1 MKLRTLL
8 APAAVLL
15 AGLLVS
21 SHHASAQAD
30 LPFAKAE
37 AVGMSSKR
45 LERITAFI
53 KDYVDTDQIAGA
65 VTLVAR
71 KGKIVHF
78 ESQGW
83 RYKEENQPME
93 KDAIF
98 SLASMTKPIVSTA
111 LMMLWED
118 GKFMLDDPISKW
130 LPSYANKQVLDPL
143 TGRRVPARPVTVRH
157 ILSHTSGLSLAP
169 STGATPLTDL
179 PPDVARSDAGARRL
193 RAEGASASLADAR
206 PADARA
212 EAGRLQPGDRG
223 DDDDALEQ
231 AAAPARPKT
240 LLEAVER
247 AAGSPLAFQPGDRW
261 QYGSSTDFV
270 AILVEKMSGLTIDEF
285 VRTRIF
291 QPLGMRD
298 TFYNIPREKV
308 NKVAAIYRPDR
319 NGKITLLRKP
329 EYHEPTT
336 YFPGVAGL
344 NATAADY
351 FRFSQMLLNGG
362 EYNGQRLLGRMTVNA
377 MITNQIGTGKPVY
390 IRGDGY
396 GFGLGFAVLTDPS
409 KSPDALSIGTFTW
422 GGANGTLFWIDPQE
436 DLIGIMMIQINP
448 YTQFSIRPLFSV
460 AVSQAITDSLAD
472 QKPRIMGYQTPR

>member
-1 MKLRTLL
+1 MKVRTVL
-8 APAAVLL
+8 ACSVTLI
-15 AGLLVS
+15 AGLVTI
-21 SHHASAQAD
+21 SAQAD

-37 AVGMSSKR
+37 TVGMSSKR
-45 LERITAFI
+45 LERIDAFI
-53 KDYVDTDQIAGA
+53 KDYVDTNQIAGA

-78 ESQGW
+78 EAQGW

-118 GKFMLDDPISKW
+118 GRFMLDDPISKW

-143 TGRRVPARPVTVRH
+143 TNQRTPARPVTVRH
-157 ILSHTSGLSLAP
+157 ILSHTSGLSLNP
-169 STGATPLTDL
+169 STGPAPLTDG
-179 PPDVARSDAGARRL
+179 PGADL
-193 RAEGASASLADAR
+193 TADGEPVEPYEPQ
-206 PADARA
+206 PAA
-212 EAGRLQPGDRG
+212 QPG
-223 DDDDALEQ
+223 
-231 AAAPARPKT
+231 APPRNKT
-240 LLEAVER
+240 LLEAIER
-247 AAGSPLAFQPGDRW
+247 AAGSPLAFQPGERW

-270 AILVEKMSGLTIDEF
+270 AALVEKMSGMTIDEF
-285 VRTRIF
+285 VRTKIF

-298 TFYNIPREKV
+298 SFYNVPREKV
-308 NKVAAIYRPDR
+308 GKVAALYRPDKD
-319 NGKITLLRKP
+319 GKITLFRKP
-329 EYHEPTT
+329 EYREPTT

-344 NATAADY
+344 NGTAADY

-362 EYNGQRLLGRMTVNA
+362 EYNGQRLLGRMTVNM
-377 MITNQIGTGKPVY
+377 MITNQIGAGKPVY

-396 GFGLGFAVLTDPS
+396 GFGLGFGVLTNPA
-409 KSPDALSIGTFTW
+409 KSGDALSAGTFTW

-436 DLIGIMMIQINP
+436 DLIGILMIQINP
-448 YTQFSIRPLFSV
+448 YSHFNIRPLFSV

-472 QKPRIMGYQTPR
+472 QKPRIMGYDTPR

>member
-1 MKLRTLL
+1 MVRQTI
-8 APAAVLL
+8 AAV
-15 AGLLVS
+15 GLLLVTP
-21 SHHASAQAD
+21 ALMQGQAD
-30 LPFAKAE
+30 LPMAKAE
-37 AVGMSSKR
+37 SVGMSTKR
-45 LERITAFI
+45 LERISAFI
-53 KDYVDTDQIAGA
+53 KDYVDTNQIAGA

-71 KGKIVHF
+71 KGKVVHF
-78 ESQGW
+78 EAQGW

-130 LPSYANKQVLDPL
+130 LPSYAKKEVLDPL
-143 TGRRVPARPVTVRH
+143 TGRRTPARPVTVRH
-157 ILSHTSGLSLAP
+157 VLTHTSGLSLTP
-169 STGATPLTDL
+169 TTGAAPLTD
-179 PPDVARSDAGARRL
+179 AAA
-193 RAEGASASLADAR
+193 ADASETD
-206 PADARA
+206 PALA
-212 EAGRLQPGDRG
+212 EQPP
-223 DDDDALEQ
+223 
-231 AAAPARPKT
+231 AAPARPKT

-247 AAGSPLAFQPGDRW
+247 AAATPLAFQPGERW

-270 AILVEKMSGLTIDEF
+270 AILVEKMSGVTIDEF

-308 NKVAAIYRPDR
+308 NKVAAIYRPDKD
-319 NGKITLLRKP
+319 GKITLFRKP
-329 EYHEPTT
+329 EYREPTT

-351 FRFSQMLLNGG
+351 FRFAQMLLNGG
-362 EYNGQRLLGRMTVNA
+362 EYNGQRLLGRMTVNT
-377 MITNQIGTGKPVY
+377 MITNQIGAGKPVY

-396 GFGLGFAVLTDPS
+396 GFGLGFSVLTDPS
-409 KSPDALSIGTFTW
+409 KAADALSIGSFSW

-436 DLIGIMMIQINP
+436 DLIGILMIQINP
-448 YTQFSIRPLFSV
+448 YSHFSIRPLFSV

-472 QKPRIMGYQTPR
+472 QKPRIMGYETPR

>member
-1 MKLRTLL
+1 MTLRLPL
-8 APAAVLL
+8 SLAAVVV
-15 AGLLVS
+15 AGLVT
-21 SHHASAQAD
+21 ASAQAD

-37 AVGMSSKR
+37 TVGMSSKR
-45 LERITAFI
+45 LERINAFI
-53 KDYVDTDQIAGA
+53 KDYVDTNQIAGA

-78 ESQGW
+78 EAQGW
-83 RYKEENQPME
+83 RDKDANQPME

-118 GKFMLDDPISKW
+118 GTFMLDDPISKW

-143 TGRRVPARPVTVRH
+143 SGRRVPAKPVTVRH
-157 ILSHTSGLSLAP
+157 ILSHTSGLSLA
-169 STGATPLTDL
+169 ATAGPAPLTDG
-179 PPDVARSDAGARRL
+179 PGDVAR
-193 RAEGASASLADAR
+193 
-206 PADARA
+206 
-212 EAGRLQPGDRG
+212 RLQPSNEREGDA
-223 DDDDALEQ
+223 DPQAPAQ

-270 AILVEKMSGLTIDEF
+270 AILVEKMSGMTIDEY
-285 VRTRIF
+285 VRTKIF

-298 TFYNIPREKV
+298 TFYNVPREKAG
-308 NKVAAIYRPDR
+308 KVAAIYRADKD
-319 NGKITLLRKP
+319 GKITLLRKP

-344 NATAADY
+344 NGTAADY

-377 MITNQIGTGKPVY
+377 MITNQIGPGKPVY

-409 KSPDALSIGTFTW
+409 KAPDALSIGSFTW

-436 DLIGIMMIQINP
+436 DLIGILMIQINP
-448 YTQFSIRPLFSV
+448 YAHFNIRPLFSV
-460 AVSQAITDSLAD
+460 AVSQAITDRLAD
-472 QKPRIMGYQTPR
+472 QKPRIMGYDTPR

>member
-1 MKLRTLL
+1 MRLRVVP
-8 APAAVLL
+8 PAMVFV
-15 AGLLVS
+15 GLVMLSLHGV
-21 SHHASAQAD
+21 AQVD

-37 AVGMSSKR
+37 TVGMSAKR
-45 LERITAFI
+45 LERINAFI
-53 KDYVDTDQIAGA
+53 KDYIDTNQIAGA

-78 ESQGW
+78 EAQGW
-83 RYKEENQPME
+83 RYKEDNQPME

-118 GKFMLDDPISKW
+118 GRFMLDDPISKW
-130 LPSYANKQVLDPL
+130 LPSYSKKEVLDPL

-157 ILSHTSGLSLAP
+157 ILTHTSGLSLSPAAGP
-169 STGATPLTDL
+169 TPLTDGTTN
-179 PPDVARSDAGARRL
+179 P
-193 RAEGASASLADAR
+193 
-206 PADARA
+206 
-212 EAGRLQPGDRG
+212 Q
-223 DDDDALEQ
+223 DALGDN
-231 AAAPARPKT
+231 AAETEPQEPAQRGGTPARPKT

-270 AILVEKMSGLTIDEF
+270 AILVEKMSRMTIDEF
-285 VRTRIF
+285 VRARIF
-291 QPLGMRD
+291 QPLGMRE
-298 TFYNIPREKV
+298 TFYNVPAEKLS
-308 NKVAAIYRPDR
+308 KVAAVYRPDKE
-319 NGKITLLRKP
+319 GKITLLRKP

-344 NATAADY
+344 NGTAADY
-351 FRFSQMLLNGG
+351 FRFAQMLLNGG
-362 EYNGQRLLGRMTVNA
+362 EYNGQRLLGRMTVNM
-377 MITNQIGTGKPVY
+377 MITNQIGEGKPVY

-396 GFGLGFAVLTDPS
+396 GFGLGFGVLTNPA
-409 KSPDALSIGTFTW
+409 KSADALSIGTFTW

-436 DLIGIMMIQINP
+436 DLIGILMIQINP
-448 YTQFSIRPLFSV
+448 YSHFNIRPLFSV

-472 QKPRIMGYQTPR
+472 QKPRIMGYDTPR

>member
-1 MKLRTLL
+1 MKGRSSLTV
-8 APAAVLL
+8 AAAVL
-15 AGLLVS
+15 AGLVTM
-21 SHHASAQAD
+21 SAQAD

-37 AVGMSSKR
+37 TVGMSSKR
-45 LERITAFI
+45 LERINAFI
-53 KDYVDTDQIAGA
+53 KDYVDSNQIAGA

-78 ESQGW
+78 EAQGW

-118 GKFMLDDPISKW
+118 GKFMLDDPIAKW
-130 LPSYANKQVLDPL
+130 LPSYAHKQVLDPL
-143 TGRRVPARPVTVRH
+143 TGRRIPARPVTVRH
-157 ILSHTSGLSLAP
+157 ILSHTSGLSLTAGP
-169 STGATPLTDL
+169 TPAPLTD
-179 PPDVARSDAGARRL
+179 S
-193 RAEGASASLADAR
+193 
-206 PADARA
+206 PADDAD
-212 EAGRLQPGDRG
+212 GDPL
-223 DDDDALEQ
+223 LEQ
-231 AAAPARPKT
+231 EQPPTGAAPGRPKT

-247 AAGSPLAFQPGDRW
+247 AAGSPLAFQPGERW

-270 AILVEKMSGLTIDEF
+270 AILVEKMSGMTIDEF
-285 VRTRIF
+285 VRTKIF

-298 TFYNIPREKV
+298 TFYNVPREKV
-308 NKVAAIYRPDR
+308 AKVAAIYRPDKD
-319 NGKITLLRKP
+319 GKITLFRKP
-329 EYHEPTT
+329 EYREPTT

-344 NATAADY
+344 NGTAADY

-362 EYNGQRLLGRMTVNA
+362 DYNGQRLLGRMTVNA

-396 GFGLGFAVLTDPS
+396 GFGLGFAVLTDPA
-409 KSPDALSIGTFTW
+409 KSPDALSIGSFTW

-436 DLIGIMMIQINP
+436 DLIGILMIQINP
-448 YTQFSIRPLFSV
+448 YSHFNIRPLFSV
-460 AVSQAITDSLAD
+460 AVAQAITDSLAD
-472 QKPRIMGYQTPR
+472 QKPRIMGYDTPR